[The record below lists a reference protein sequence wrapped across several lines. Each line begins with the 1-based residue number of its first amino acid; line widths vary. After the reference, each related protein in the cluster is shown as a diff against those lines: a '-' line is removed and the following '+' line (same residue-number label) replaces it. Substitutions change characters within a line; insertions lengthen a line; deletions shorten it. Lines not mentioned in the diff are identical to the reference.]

1 MKTTTERWE
10 DEYKKAQKTL
20 HGEGQGKRGLRQRK
34 SIREQ
39 GRGRE
44 RLFLEG
50 GV

>member
-10 DEYKKAQKTL
+10 DEYKKSQKNL
-20 HGEGQGKRGLRQRK
+20 HREGQEKRGLRQRK
-34 SIREQ
+34 SIPEQ
-39 GRGRE
+39 GRGIE